1 MAFKIC
7 TYASGAGIVGV
18 VGGVSAGPGTLAL
31 AEELG
36 AGIAGLGFILVTG
49 GGGGVMAAASK
60 GAALAGGLVIG
71 ILPQEKGRHLPGYP
85 NEYVHVPIYTG
96 MSDARNVIVAQTPNV
111 IVALEGSFGTVSE
124 IALARKAGVPVISLA
139 CPAYDAFGPGPGYS
153 SVETVTEA
161 LAAVRTQVSLI
172 TKQ

>member
-1 MAFKIC
+1 MVFKIHK
-7 TYASGAGIVGV
+7 YASRPGIAGV
-18 VGGVSAGPGTLAL
+18 VGGGSAGPGTLAL

-36 AGIAGLGFILVTG
+36 AGIAGLGCILVTG

-71 ILPQEKGRHLPGYP
+71 ILPQKKGRHLPGYP

-96 MSDARNVIVAQTPNV
+96 MCDARNVIVAQTPDV
-111 IVALEGSFGTVSE
+111 IVALEGSFGTISE

-139 CPAYDAFGPGPGYS
+139 CPAFGAVAPDPGYF
-153 SVETVTEA
+153 SVETVPEA